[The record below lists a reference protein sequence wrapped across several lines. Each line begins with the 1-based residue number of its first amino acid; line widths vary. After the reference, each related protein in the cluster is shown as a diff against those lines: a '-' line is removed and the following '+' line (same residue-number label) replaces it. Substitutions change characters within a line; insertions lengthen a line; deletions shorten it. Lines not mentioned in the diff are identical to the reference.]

1 MAPLLVARDKICV
14 GWHCLT
20 DAQRFGIIF
29 SVVTT
34 AIVLFVAWL
43 FYLGKK
49 ASDHESGYFVY
60 LPGGRRTR
68 RDRRQTSDLTFT
80 ELPVVHQWPGQ
91 PPHIIQQPVIYQLGR
106 EQPSRAYPYFPN
118 RPYFHQPLLPLAP
131 AWGVRSIGAAAQTQG
146 VPPHLHRA
154 SG

>member
-1 MAPLLVARDKICV
+1 MAPLLVARDNICV

-20 DAQRFGIIF
+20 GAQRFGVIF

-43 FYLGKK
+43 FYLGRK
-49 ASDHESGYFVY
+49 ASDHESGLFVY

-68 RDRRQTSDLTFT
+68 RDRSQTSDLAFT

-91 PPHIIQQPVIYQLGR
+91 PPRIIQQPVIYQLGR
-106 EQPSRAYPYFPN
+106 NQPSRAYPYVPN
-118 RPYFHQPLLPLAP
+118 RPCFQPPLLPLAP
-131 AWGVRSIGAAAQTQG
+131 AWGVPLIEAAAQTQG
-146 VPPHLHRA
+146 LPPHLPCA